1 MSATQAATSDHNPPA
16 GANLSAANLSAGE
29 AAGAERSVGLTASAA
44 ERVAFLLREEGRPGL
59 FLRISVTGGGCSG
72 FQYNFDFD
80 ETPAEDDFTIVR
92 DGAVVRIDSTSL
104 DLLAGSVIDYVE
116 DMMSASFQVK
126 NPNATSSCGC
136 GSSFAI

>member
-1 MSATQAATSDHNPPA
+1 MSATQAATSDTTLPA
-16 GANLSAANLSAGE
+16 GAL
-29 AAGAERSVGLTASAA
+29 AGAERSVGLTASAA
-44 ERVAFLLREEGRPGL
+44 ERVALLLREEGRPDA

-80 ETPAEDDFTIVR
+80 EAPAEDDFTIVR